1 MCGRYI
7 SRNEKQAIAERMRV
21 KKVFDAPFAPNYNIA
36 PSTFQPI
43 IRQERDSDERE
54 MVLCRWGLVPFFA
67 KNLAE
72 WKGFPTINAKSETI
86 QTAATWRGP
95 FKNRRRIVPAGGFYE
110 WKVL

>member
-1 MCGRYI
+1 MR
-7 SRNEKQAIAERMRV
+7 SKQSPSGCV
-21 KKVFDAPFAPNYNIA
+21 
-36 PSTFQPI
+36 STFQPI